1 MQALGFGQLAG
12 IDLEG
17 ELAGV
22 LPSSEWK
29 ERRFHQKW
37 YGGETISIGI
47 GQGYNSFTL
56 LQLAHATAPLAT
68 GRVVVKPHVGHA
80 GEDPRAGEAGRAVAS
95 GGSRIRPNAH
105 NLGVRREAVVDLD

>member
-1 MQALGFGQLAG
+1 MQPFGFGQLTG

-47 GQGYNSFTL
+47 GQGYKSFPR
-56 LQLAHATAPLAT
+56 LQLAHPPATVAN
-68 GRVVVKPHVGHA
+68 GGGGMKPHVGRPSEGPPSGA
-80 GEDPRAGEAGRAVAS
+80 MKLTGRPESRRA
-95 GGSRIRPNAH
+95 RPNP
-105 NLGVRREAVVDLD
+105 VTRD